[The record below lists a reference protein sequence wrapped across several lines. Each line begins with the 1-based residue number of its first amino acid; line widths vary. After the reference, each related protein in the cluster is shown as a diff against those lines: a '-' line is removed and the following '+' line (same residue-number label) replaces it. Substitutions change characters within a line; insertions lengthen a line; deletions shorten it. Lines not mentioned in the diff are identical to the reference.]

1 MRLRTYSVG
10 RQPTCFLK
18 LVAKYDGELKPTIEL
33 ISEIEYLRSRSSL
46 QAWLKRILRMN
57 FVADS
62 PVMDFIFR
70 WRFERL
76 MQSALLKS
84 FDENS
89 SLSMFSST
97 MRIAFL
103 RNSPSIE
110 LEVILS
116 GSISA
121 SSE

>member
-1 MRLRTYSVG
+1 
-10 RQPTCFLK
+10 
-18 LVAKYDGELKPTIEL
+18 
-33 ISEIEYLRSRSSL
+33 
-46 QAWLKRILRMN
+46 MN

-70 WRFERL
+70 CRFERL
-76 MQSALLKS
+76 MHSALLKS

-97 MRIAFL
+97 IRIAFF

-116 GSISA
+116 GSISV